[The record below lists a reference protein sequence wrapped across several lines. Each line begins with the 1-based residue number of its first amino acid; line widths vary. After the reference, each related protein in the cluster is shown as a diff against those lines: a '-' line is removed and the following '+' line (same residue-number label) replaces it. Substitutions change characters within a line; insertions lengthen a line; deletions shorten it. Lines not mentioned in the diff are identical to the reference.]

1 MSIGD
6 TTVTVVGNLTKDPE
20 LKFTQ
25 DGTAVASF
33 TVASTP
39 RVFDRA
45 QVEWR
50 DGEPLFLRC
59 TVWRAYAEHV
69 VETLTKG
76 MRVIVVGRLRQR
88 VWEAPDGSKQTSFEV
103 EVDEVGPALRWA
115 TATVKKATRTT
126 TAQPVP
132 AGAGAG
138 EEPPF

>member
-20 LKFTQ
+20 LRFTQ
-25 DGTAVASF
+25 DGTAVTTF

-59 TVWRAYAEHV
+59 TVWRQYAEHV
-69 VETLTKG
+69 AESLAKG

-126 TAQPVP
+126 TAAQPVP
-132 AGAGAG
+132 AGAAG